1 MNEDLKVIVN
11 YDKFQKLNEQV
22 FLYEQIK
29 RETENF
35 IEYQQINKRYKIL
48 DYIENNEDFEIVKDL
63 LSILE
68 WTGLIGK
75 E

>member
-35 IEYQQINKRYKIL
+35 IEY
-48 DYIENNEDFEIVKDL
+48 
-63 LSILE
+63 
-68 WTGLIGK
+68 
-75 E
+75 